1 MNSFVAYLKGEHT
14 SVRGLPS
21 LFRLPV
27 VQTNWIAGC
36 HLQILPDCSCLACSA
51 SHSTVMLKC
60 TSWIECTALCFK
72 LWYWVSVENSPVKM
86 IAKMTDLT
94 AGMPQTPSFCQLYTF
109 GFSGQGK
116 LSSGFHWKCHSSLE
130 AIFLFIYLKIY
141 FLSDLDCTF
150 LCSCIIAGKLFIIL
164 TWKHSSVQGLSLAN
178 RKRTRLDTGLCY
190 NKRCICSSNLSFIHK
205 KTPKPPNKKT
215 PGFKP

>member
-1 MNSFVAYLKGEHT
+1 MGYPNADE
-14 SVRGLPS
+14 
-21 LFRLPV
+21 LF
-27 VQTNWIAGC
+27 C
-36 HLQILPDCSCLACSA
+36 CL
-51 SHSTVMLKC
+51 
-60 TSWIECTALCFK
+60 
-72 LWYWVSVENSPVKM
+72 PVKM

-116 LSSGFHWKCHSSLE
+116 LSSSFHWKCHSSLE

-141 FLSDLDCTF
+141 LFSFRFRLYIPVLLYNSWK
-150 LCSCIIAGKLFIIL
+150 IIQNFDM
-164 TWKHSSVQGLSLAN
+164 KHSSVQGLSLAN
-178 RKRTRLDTGLCY
+178 RRRTRLDTGLCY

>member
-1 MNSFVAYLKGEHT
+1 MQMNSFVAYLKGEHT
-14 SVRGLPS
+14 SVRGIPS

-116 LSSGFHWKCHSSLE
+116 LSSSFHWKYHSSLE

-164 TWKHSSVQGLSLAN
+164 TWQTQQRSRSEFGK
-178 RKRTRLDTGLCY
+178 
-190 NKRCICSSNLSFIHK
+190 
-205 KTPKPPNKKT
+205 
-215 PGFKP
+215 

>member
-14 SVRGLPS
+14 SVRGIPS

-27 VQTNWIAGC
+27 VQTHWIAGC

-116 LSSGFHWKCHSSLE
+116 LSSSFHWKCHSSLE

-141 FLSDLDCTF
+141 LFSFRFRLYIPVLLYNSWK
-150 LCSCIIAGKLFIIL
+150 IIHNFDMTNTAAFKVWVWQIGE
-164 TWKHSSVQGLSLAN
+164 GL
-178 RKRTRLDTGLCY
+178 G
-190 NKRCICSSNLSFIHK
+190 
-205 KTPKPPNKKT
+205 
-215 PGFKP
+215 